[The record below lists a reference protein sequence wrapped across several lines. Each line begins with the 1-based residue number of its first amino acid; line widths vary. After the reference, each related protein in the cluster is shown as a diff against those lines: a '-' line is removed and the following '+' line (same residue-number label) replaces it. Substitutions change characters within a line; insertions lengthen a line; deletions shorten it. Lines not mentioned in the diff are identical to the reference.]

1 VVYTPHEPVKAEKL
15 INTYVGLLPQYTLL
29 PNLFIKEGIANYA
42 DAKDDTISFKVEGRL
57 PARRYAFRNNR
68 SAEIVFDQ
76 YKERKVSVTLS
87 DHIYSAVEITDEQV
101 DFDGTNPNSLFPRQ
115 TSAVAEGINHL
126 CSSVV
131 EDAPYNFVIGGAE
144 FNLRKSLLEARKVM
158 NKLRVPGRRYAVVG
172 SDFEQALLED
182 EKLSFANVVGDARA
196 GQVLAEAQLGRLY
209 GFDFLRDDTIDPET
223 MYVFVDGAFVLANGA
238 PTVPSSVGFGASAA
252 YDGIA
257 MTWLRQYDLRKVQ
270 DQSLVHTWAGTR
282 YVKDVFLDWEDTPG
296 IGGEVVGE
304 YEHFARGIKVT
315 LGGTSSAPSLTA
327 GGGSPNAAQLAERA
341 LAADVGID
349 STTIWQGA

>member
-1 VVYTPHEPVKAEKL
+1 
-15 INTYVGLLPQYTLL
+15 
-29 PNLFIKEGIANYA
+29 
-42 DAKDDTISFKVEGRL
+42 
-57 PARRYAFRNNR
+57 
-68 SAEIVFDQ
+68 
-76 YKERKVSVTLS
+76 
-87 DHIYSAVEITDEQV
+87 
-101 DFDGTNPNSLFPRQ
+101 
-115 TSAVAEGINHL
+115 
-126 CSSVV
+126 
-131 EDAPYNFVIGGAE
+131 
-144 FNLRKSLLEARKVM
+144 M
-158 NKLRVPGRRYAVVG
+158 G

-296 IGGEVVGE
+296 VGGEVVGE